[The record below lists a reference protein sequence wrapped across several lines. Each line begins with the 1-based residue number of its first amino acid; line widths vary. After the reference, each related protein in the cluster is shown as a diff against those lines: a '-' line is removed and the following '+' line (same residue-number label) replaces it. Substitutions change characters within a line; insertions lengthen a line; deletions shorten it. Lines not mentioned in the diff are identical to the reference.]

1 MTLLSCDVKVATR
14 LPKYIHARAGI
25 GAEGARRAGP
35 HRLGFSSAVGLLDQM
50 NRSVLLH
57 QQGQAGGIR
66 SGGGHVI
73 MWDLRLPRWK
83 STFMKADND

>member
-57 QQGQAGGIR
+57 QQGQAGGDPKWRR
-66 SGGGHVI
+66 SRDHVGFEAAEMEVNI
-73 MWDLRLPRWK
+73 YE
-83 STFMKADND
+83 S